1 MDRTD
6 GSIRFRPVAGTHWQD
21 AMTTARNIAQTAL
34 MHVSS
39 LLVGL
44 VLLGLPACQT
54 APPLNEVPL
63 VAAPYRAVIAVAP
76 FSNESGVSISLA
88 DIASV
93 SDKIVTATNGTVGPD
108 GAADGGWRAVPLDRT
123 LAAMRQLGITS
134 VRTEADAQAIIRTIP
149 VDGLI
154 LGTLTEWG
162 PYDPPDF
169 GANILFIGDDARLQ
183 TALDATGLYGKTGDT
198 NNQGPSDPP
207 AVRPISDL
215 VIELDAVNH
224 RVRSAVRTFAES
236 HTDVTGGF
244 DPPERYYL
252 MVYDRYLDFVADRIV
267 SGLAARERQRAANG
281 G

>member
-1 MDRTD
+1 M
-6 GSIRFRPVAGTHWQD
+6 A
-21 AMTTARNIAQTAL
+21 TARIIAQTAL
-34 MHVSS
+34 APCSGLFM
-39 LLVGL
+39 GL
-44 VLLGLPACQT
+44 VLLGLSACQT
-54 APPLNEVPL
+54 ATPLKEVPL
-63 VAAPYRAVIAVAP
+63 VAAPYEAVIAVAP
-76 FSNESGVSISLA
+76 FSNESGVSISPA

-93 SDKIVTATNGTVGPD
+93 SDKIVAATNGTVGPD
-108 GAADGGWRAVPLDRT
+108 GSLEGGWKAVPLDRT

-162 PYDPPDF
+162 PYDPPEF
-169 GANILFIGDDARLQ
+169 GANILFIGDDARLRA
-183 TALDATGLYGKTGDT
+183 ALNATGLYGRTGDRNENT
-198 NNQGPSDPP
+198 PSEPP
-207 AVRPISDL
+207 AIRPITDL

-224 RVRSAVRTFAES
+224 RVRNAVRTFAES

-267 SGLAARERQRAANG
+267 SGLVIREKRRAASG